1 MIKGKVNNFNPDHD
15 FGFLKGE
22 DKKKVFFHG
31 SAVENKTRNEIEIG
45 QQVEYQIAQGMKGPQ
60 AVKIRVID

>member
-22 DKKKVFFHG
+22 DKSKVFFHG

>member
-22 DKKKVFFHG
+22 DKNKVFFHG
-31 SAVENKTRNEIEIG
+31 SAVENKTRKEIEIG

>member
-22 DKKKVFFHG
+22 DKNKVFFHG
-31 SAVENKTRNEIEIG
+31 SEVENKTRNEIEIG